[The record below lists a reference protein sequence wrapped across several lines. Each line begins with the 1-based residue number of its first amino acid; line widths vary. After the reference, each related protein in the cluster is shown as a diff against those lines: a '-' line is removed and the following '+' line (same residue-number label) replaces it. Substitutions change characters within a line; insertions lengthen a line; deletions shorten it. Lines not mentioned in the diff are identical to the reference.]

1 MEIKF
6 SNNASTLLLDN
17 ILEGT
22 TLLNVLPDTGAL
34 FPELHDPADYFKITL
49 VNPGDGSYEIMHVV
63 KVEGDQ
69 FTVERA
75 KENTTAKLFPQN
87 SIVENRLTAGS
98 IEHILNDVAASS
110 TTAGRIRV
118 ATEAEV
124 QAGLVNDAALVPAYA
139 TSLYVPVGFIA
150 AYQGQLT
157 ADGFVIDAATAKIRT
172 DWHVCDGTNNTPDL
186 RGRFILGSDSNH
198 AIDTTGGAW
207 ETTPDIKVDTT
218 TLTEAQMPNHVHD
231 THAFATRGPFHGTHH
246 GNVLGWDASHQ
257 WHATSNST
265 GYTGGGQAHTHSITA
280 TNKSV
285 ANPYYVLVYIKKIH

>member
-6 SNNASTLLLDN
+6 ANNASTLLLDN

-22 TLLNVLPDTGAL
+22 TLLNVLPDTGDL

-49 VNPGDGSYEIMHVV
+49 VNPGDGSYEIMHVT

-139 TSLYVPVGFIA
+139 ASLYVPVGFIA

-186 RGRFILGSDSNH
+186 RGRFILGADSDH
-198 AIDTTGGAW
+198 VVDTTGGAW
-207 ETTPDIKVDTT
+207 KTTPDIKVDNT
-218 TLTEAQMPNHVHD
+218 TLTEAQMPSHRHPVGPYSGVNHGQTIDEPWEWHD
-231 THAFATRGPFHGTHH
+231 
-246 GNVLGWDASHQ
+246 DASS
-257 WHATSNST
+257 WS
-265 GYTGGGQAHTHSITA
+265 GYTGGNQPHTHSITA
-280 TNKSV
+280 TDKSV
-285 ANPYYVLVYIKKIH
+285 ANPYYVLVYIKKIR